1 MKLLL
6 SVHAKQQMVERGITK
21 EQIKLAIQRGSMIK
35 QTDGYLSS
43 YTYLAIAWK
52 KLGEYYKIKT
62 VTIKD

>member
-6 SVHAKQQMVERGITK
+6 TQHAKEQMAARGITP
-21 EQIKLAIQRGSMIK
+21 EQIKLAIERGSTIK

-43 YTYLAIAWK
+43 YTYIMVAWK

-62 VTIKD
+62 VMVKE